1 MINWQ
6 IKNELKEFLL
16 NYKNN
21 KILDFGC
28 GDARYK
34 KFIEEN
40 NEYIGVDSKTT
51 GFENSKK
58 NADIYWDNRTL
69 PFENESFDIIICT
82 EVFHQVDDIDN
93 TINELKR
100 VLKKGGKLFI
110 TMPFIFGE
118 HDIPY
123 DFTRFTSFGI
133 KKIFEKKI
141 FKVFEFK
148 KLLKGKNSII
158 QIIESEFTRY
168 INEKCSKNF
177 KFFFQFFFKIILLVI
192 KLLFKFLPKDIFY
205 NLHTVN
211 LIILEK

>member
-1 MINWQ
+1 MVNWQ

-16 NYKNN
+16 NHKNN

-58 NADIYWDNRTL
+58 NADIYWDNQTL

-82 EVFHQVDDIDN
+82 EVLHQVDDIDN

-100 VLKKGGKLFI
+100 VLKKGGKLIIYEPNKLNPLIWLTHLIDKNERGLLRVGSFKRYRE
-110 TMPFIFGE
+110 IFS
-118 HDIPY
+118 DT
-123 DFTRFTSFGI
+123 DFKIEEESYNGI
-133 KKIFEKKI
+133 VIGPSSKIFDNISNFLNHKIIYPVLGFLNPKI
-141 FKVFEFK
+141 F
-148 KLLKGKNSII
+148 
-158 QIIESEFTRY
+158 
-168 INEKCSKNF
+168 
-177 KFFFQFFFKIILLVI
+177 LV
-192 KLLFKFLPKDIFY
+192 
-205 NLHTVN
+205 VN
-211 LIILEK
+211 KT

>member
-6 IKNELKEFLL
+6 IKSELKNFLL

-28 GDARYK
+28 GDTRYK

-58 NADIYWDNRTL
+58 FADFYWDNQTL
-69 PFENESFDIIICT
+69 PFEDEKFDVIICT
-82 EVFHQVDDIDN
+82 EVLDDIEDID
-93 TINELKR
+93 TTTLELKR
-100 VLKKGGKLFI
+100 VLKKNGKIFI
-110 TMPFIFGE
+110 TMPFLFGE

-123 DFTRFTSFGI
+123 DFRRFTSFGI
-133 KKIFEKKI
+133 KKFFEKQN
-141 FKVFEFK
+141 FKVVEFK
-148 KLLKGKNSII
+148 KLLKGKNSLI
-158 QIIESEFTRY
+158 QIIESEFGRY
-168 INEKCSKNF
+168 LNEKSSKNF
-177 KFFFQFFFKIILLVI
+177 KFFLKFFFKIVLIII

-205 NLHTVN
+205 NLHTN
-211 LIILEK
+211 NLLIIEK

>member
-16 NYKNN
+16 NHKNN

-58 NADIYWDNRTL
+58 NADIYWDNQTL
-69 PFENESFDIIICT
+69 PLENESFDIIICT
-82 EVFHQVDDIDN
+82 EVFNQVDDIDN

-110 TMPFIFGE
+110 TMVFIFGE

-133 KKIFEKKI
+133 KKIFEKKN
-141 FKVFEFK
+141 FKVVEFK

-168 INEKCSKNF
+168 INEKCSKNL
-177 KFFFQFFFKIILLVI
+177 KFFFQFFFKIILLLI

>member
-1 MINWQ
+1 MINWK
-6 IKNELKEFLL
+6 IKRELKNFIDDIE
-16 NYKNN
+16 NKNV
-21 KILDFGC
+21 LDFGC
-28 GDARYK
+28 GDSRYRALIEK
-34 KFIEEN
+34 KN
-40 NEYIGVDSKTT
+40 KYT
-51 GFENSKK
+51 GLDIKENSFPKESK
-58 NADIYWDNRTL
+58 AADVFWDDKTL
-69 PFENESFDIIICT
+69 PFEDESFDIIICT
-82 EVFHQVDDIDN
+82 EVLNQVDDIDN

-110 TMPFIFGE
+110 TMVFIFGE
-118 HDIPY
+118 QDIPY

-133 KKIFEKKI
+133 KKIFEKKN
-141 FKVFEFK
+141 FKVVEFK

-158 QIIESEFTRY
+158 QIIESEFKKY

-177 KFFFQFFFKIILLVI
+177 KFLFQFFFKIILLAI

>member
-58 NADIYWDNRTL
+58 NADIYWDNQTL

-82 EVFHQVDDIDN
+82 EVLHQVDDIDS

-100 VLKKGGKLFI
+100 VLKKGG
-110 TMPFIFGE
+110 
-118 HDIPY
+118 
-123 DFTRFTSFGI
+123 
-133 KKIFEKKI
+133 
-141 FKVFEFK
+141 
-148 KLLKGKNSII
+148 
-158 QIIESEFTRY
+158 
-168 INEKCSKNF
+168 
-177 KFFFQFFFKIILLVI
+177 
-192 KLLFKFLPKDIFY
+192 
-205 NLHTVN
+205 
-211 LIILEK
+211 